1 MSYPVSTSI
10 HLTFDAT
17 YTTPVGH
24 QVERIAKAGFRYLD
38 FNFLDLNRTV
48 QSPFVGPDWERYVD
62 EAGEAAAK
70 NGAVFN
76 QAHAPFHS
84 SFPDEKQ
91 TKNRFQEI
99 ICALRRAALL
109 GAKTIVVHPV
119 QHLNYADEGAPQL
132 LFEMNMEFYGK
143 LIPYCQEFGIRI
155 AVENMWQYHPW
166 PKITHSTCSTPQEM
180 NHYLD
185 TLNSQW
191 ITGCLDVGHASLVG
205 QSPDEFV
212 LAMGSNR
219 LGALHVHDVSK
230 TEDSH
235 TIPYQ
240 GVIDWPKLMQALRKI
255 GYQGDLTF
263 EADGFINKTP
273 PELYPDAL
281 RLLARTGNLLMK
293 EM

>member
-1 MSYPVSTSI
+1 MLLSANTANVLRNYSANEMVDM
-10 HLTFDAT
+10 F
-17 YTTPVGH
+17 
-24 QVERIAKAGFRYLD
+24 QNAGFTAMD
-38 FNFLDLNRTV
+38 FSFFDKTWYSDEREDVFFSELRKYAEG
-48 QSPFVGPDWERYVD
+48 VGMC
-62 EAGEAAAK
+62 
-70 NGAVFN
+70 FN

-119 QHLNYADEGAPQL
+119 QHLNYADEGVPQL

-166 PKITHSTCSTPQEM
+166 PKITHSTCSVPEEM
-180 NHYLD
+180 NRYLD
-185 TLNSQW
+185 TLNSPW

-205 QSPDEFV
+205 QLPDEFV
-212 LAMGSNR
+212 SAMGADR
-219 LGALHVHDVSK
+219 LGALHIHDVTK

-240 GVIDWPKLMQALRKI
+240 GVIDWQKLMQALKTI
-255 GYQGDLTF
+255 DYQGDLTF
-263 EADGFINKTP
+263 ECDGFFKMLP
-273 PELYPDAL
+273 PELYPEAL
-281 RLLARTGNLLMK
+281 RLLAHTGHFLMK
-293 EM
+293 EISAAVR